1 MEGQGLEVFE
11 MIGERGLKEIGT
23 KINTENC
30 QNMGQRWVHFGWCE
44 DMPIFWFWEGEEG
57 VLNNLS
63 DAKWLG
69 NLC

>member
-30 QNMGQRWVHFGWCE
+30 QNMGQRVVHFW
-44 DMPIFWFWEGEEG
+44 
-57 VLNNLS
+57 
-63 DAKWLG
+63 
-69 NLC
+69 